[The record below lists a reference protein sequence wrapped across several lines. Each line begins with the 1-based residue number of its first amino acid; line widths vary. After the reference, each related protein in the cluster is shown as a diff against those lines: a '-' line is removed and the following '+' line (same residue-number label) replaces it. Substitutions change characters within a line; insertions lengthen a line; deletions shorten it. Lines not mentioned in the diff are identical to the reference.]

1 MSTSFQI
8 GLWLIGIGLVP
19 GGIGAFAFFRTLRFL
34 RTAQTTSGVV
44 NEVIFMPVSD
54 GHIYRPRITFTTQT
68 GETVALTSVL
78 DSSRQEFQVGQ
89 QVPVIYDPSHPS
101 RARLRSFPSLWLVS
115 LIFGGVGAFPFILGL
130 ILMIFN
136 RN

>member
-1 MSTSFQI
+1 MSTSLQI
-8 GLWLIGIGLVP
+8 GLWLLGIGLVP
-19 GGIGAFAFFRTLRFL
+19 LGIGAFAFFRTLRFL

-44 NEVIFMPVSD
+44 NEVLFMHVSD
-54 GHIYRPRITFTTQT
+54 GHIYRPRITFTTQA
-68 GETVALTSVL
+68 GETVPLTSVM
-78 DSSRQEFQVGQ
+78 DSSRQEFRVGQ

-115 LIFGGVGAFPFILGL
+115 LIFAFVGAIPFILGL

>member
-19 GGIGAFAFFRTLRFL
+19 AGIGAFAFFRTLRFL

-54 GHIYRPRITFTTQT
+54 GHIYRPKITFTTQT
-68 GETVALTSVL
+68 GETVPLTSVL
-78 DSSRQEFQVGQ
+78 MSNPPRFRVGQ
-89 QVPVIYDPSHPS
+89 QVPVVYDPSNPS
-101 RARLRSFPSLWLVS
+101 RAYIRSFSYLWFVS
-115 LIFGGVGAFPFILGL
+115 LLFGGLGSLLFILGM

-136 RN
+136 KN